1 MVSINDMLEDFVNK
15 MHGYDNHQNNQ
26 DNIIDQL
33 YPNPDNMTYE
43 QLLELEEKMGY
54 VSKGLIKEQKDVNF
68 FYKYF
73 FVIIIL
79 ENSNKRIF

>member
-1 MVSINDMLEDFVNK
+1 MLEDFVNK

-68 FYKYF
+68 S
-73 FVIIIL
+73 I
-79 ENSNKRIF
+79 NIFS